1 MPTSYLI
8 SSDYFSGSSDTYVRI
23 ISGTGASFTRNPS
36 ASASSGQAVIPISN
50 TSGVYLGQSIS
61 GTGIPANT
69 TVSSINDNTSITLS
83 ANLTSGLTTSSV
95 LTFSRQR
102 NQVTALNA
110 TTGEMSLSSN
120 WQITPDATSIFEFYR
135 TPVNLNTFEVRW
147 SSVSEADVSTQVW
160 CKMIIGND
168 IKFSMFSGN
177 RVGIG
182 DDNFDAISSEYIR
195 ARWFQIIVKLHDLS

>member
-1 MPTSYLI
+1 
-8 SSDYFSGSSDTYVRI
+8 
-23 ISGTGASFTRNPS
+23 
-36 ASASSGQAVIPISN
+36 VIPISN

-69 TVSSINDNTSITLS
+69 IVSSIINNTSITLS

-95 LTFSRQR
+95 LTFSKPR

-120 WQITPDATSIFEFYR
+120 WQVTPDATSVFEFFR
-135 TPVNLNTFEVRW
+135 IPVNLNIYYVRW
-147 SSVSEADVSTQVW
+147 SSISEADVSTQAW
-160 CKMIIGND
+160 CKMIIGKD

-182 DDNFDAISSEYIR
+182 DDNFDAVSSEYIR